1 MTQKLVSRLIEAIAN
16 SIIANAEVLTTLD
29 QAIGDGDHGANM
41 RRGAKALKTQCDEI
55 SSLEFAAALKKAGT
69 AIVMTVGG
77 ASGPL
82 YGSALLGMAKAA
94 SGVPKNA
101 KEASVVVR
109 AGIDAVK
116 ARGKSDA
123 GAKTMLDVLVP
134 VQSEIESGS
143 SIARIRTV
151 AEESLEATKPMLAK
165 KGRAAFLGERSIG
178 HADPGAKS
186 AALIVHA
193 ICDVLEAQ

>member
-1 MTQKLVSRLIEAIAN
+1 MTQNLISSLIAEIAD
-16 SIIANAEVLTTLD
+16 SIREGAGDLTKLD
-29 QAIGDGDHGANM
+29 QAIGDGDHGTNM
-41 RRGAKALKTQCDEI
+41 RRGVDALQKQSDGI
-55 SSLEFAAALKKAGT
+55 SSQDFATSLKKAGT

-94 SGVPKNA
+94 DGVPSTQA
-101 KEASVVVR
+101 EVGAVVA

-123 GAKTMLDVLVP
+123 GAKTMLDVLIP
-134 VQSEIESGS
+134 VQKAIESGS
-143 SIARIRTV
+143 SIDRIRSV
-151 AEESLEATKPMLAK
+151 ASESLEATRPMLAT

-178 HADPGAKS
+178 HIDPGAKS
-186 AALIVHA
+186 ATLIVCA
-193 ICDVLEAQ
+193 ICDVLEKR